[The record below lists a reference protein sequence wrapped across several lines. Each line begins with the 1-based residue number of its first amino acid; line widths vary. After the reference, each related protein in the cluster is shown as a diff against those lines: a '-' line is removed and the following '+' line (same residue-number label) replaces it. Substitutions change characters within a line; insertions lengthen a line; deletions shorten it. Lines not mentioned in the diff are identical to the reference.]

1 MSFDDWQAA
10 IIPKVPGTWNIHEA
24 LKNEKLDFFVLFS
37 SGSGTIGQSGQAN
50 YASAN
55 TFQDA
60 FVQYRQGLG
69 LAASVLDIGVVE
81 DVGYVSENPEVLESL
96 RAAAFHLLSETDL
109 LESLQL
115 IIDRSSLPAPCTPSS
130 PMDPYT
136 NLGGVVLG
144 LRTSLPLGD
153 PSNRCIWKRDPRMGA
168 YRDSRHMTVSEA
180 SSTDEVLKRFVA
192 SAGRDPSSLET
203 DDTIGFLSEQIGQR
217 VLSFLMI
224 PDGVLDTTVTL
235 NDVGIDSLVAIEL
248 RNWWRQNFGTDI
260 SVLELLNATVK
271 QLGHLAAER
280 LREKIAGSNSVDGKG
295 ASNEMVENE
304 AGKVTGEEYLMMKS
318 L

>member
-1 MSFDDWQAA
+1 MVFDDWQAA
-10 IIPKVPGTWNIHEA
+10 IIPKVPGTWNLHEA
-24 LKNEKLDFFVLFS
+24 LKKEKLDFFVLFS

-81 DVGYVSENPEVLESL
+81 DVGYVSENPQVLENL

-109 LESLQL
+109 LESLHL
-115 IIDRSSLPAPCTPSS
+115 IIDRSALPPPAAQSS
-130 PMDPYT
+130 PTDPYT

-144 LRTSLPLGD
+144 LRTSLPLAD

-168 YRDSRHMTVSEA
+168 YRDSGHLAISQA
-180 SSTDEVLKRFVA
+180 SGTDEVLKRFMS
-192 SAGRDPSSLET
+192 SAALDPSQLAT
-203 DDTIGFLSEQIGQR
+203 DDCIDFLTNQIGNR
-217 VLSFLMI
+217 VLGFLMI
-224 PDGVLDTTVTL
+224 PDGVLDTSATL
-235 NDVGIDSLVAIEL
+235 NDIGIDSLVAIEL
-248 RNWWRQNFGTDI
+248 RNWWRQNLSIDI

-280 LREKIAGSNSVDGKG
+280 LREKIEGGSAADKLAQGDIAEK
-295 ASNEMVENE
+295 E
-304 AGKVTGEEYLMMKS
+304 AGKVTGEDYLLMKS